1 MEPPSTDTK
10 AIEYMEGKVKLIGR
24 LGTFWARLEV
34 FEKAPPLQQRP

>member
-24 LGTFWARLEV
+24 LGTWARLEV